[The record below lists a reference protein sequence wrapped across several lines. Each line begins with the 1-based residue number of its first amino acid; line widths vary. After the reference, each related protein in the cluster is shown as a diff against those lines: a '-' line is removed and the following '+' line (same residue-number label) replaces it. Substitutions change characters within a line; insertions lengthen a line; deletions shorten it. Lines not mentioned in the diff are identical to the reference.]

1 MSTSIDERVVSMQ
14 FDNKQFE
21 SNAKTSMTTLER
33 LKEKLNFSGAAKGLE
48 NVNSAA
54 KNINMA
60 GLSSAVET
68 VQAKFSALQVMAIT
82 ALANITN
89 SAVNAGKR
97 IASALTIDPLKSGF
111 QEYETQINAVQTI
124 LANTQSKGTTL
135 DQVNAALDEL
145 NLYADKTIYNFTEMT
160 RNIGTFT
167 AAGVDLETSVSAIQG
182 IANLAAVSGSTSQ
195 QASTAM
201 YQLSQALASGTVK
214 LMDWNSVVNAGMGGQ
229 VFQDALKETARLH
242 GVAIDQMIKDAGSFR
257 ETLKNEWLTSDILTE
272 TLSKFTTSGVNEYL
286 EKHTKLSADAISKM
300 REQAIATGNAS
311 AAYKEMA
318 KQLAE
323 SSDLT
328 SDQIYEL
335 LNMST
340 TAEDAATKVK
350 TFTQLIDTTKE
361 AIQSGWTQTWEII
374 IGDFEEAKAL
384 WTEISDVLSN
394 SISKSAEA
402 RNNLLEGALGSKWSK
417 FTEQITEAGVTMD
430 EFQTKLG
437 ETAKEH
443 GKDLDKLIEEYGS
456 LEKVISSGAMSTD
469 IIVQTL
475 KNLAGLGKETE
486 DLTGKLEDF
495 QAVVDKVWSGSYG
508 VGADR
513 IKALTDAG
521 YDYAKVQEL
530 VNKTVDGHR
539 LTLEDLSDTQLES
552 IGYTEEQITAIRK
565 LADEADKSGTPLN
578 KLIEDMQKPS
588 GRELLIDSIRNA
600 FEGLSKVVKRIK
612 IVFRQIFPRTTSE
625 QLYGMI
631 EAVHSFSEKLAN
643 SQPVAIKLGKAFRG
657 LFSVVDILRM
667 GFIKIVDALKPLA
680 PKVGGVASKILELS
694 ASFGDW
700 LFQLRNSIK
709 STGSFVEGVRS
720 INDSTEAVATR
731 ISNLSQLFTT
741 LYESF
746 KAKIVTPGLDA
757 LSDILDRLKE
767 RFSGL
772 IEVVT
777 SLSPIFSNAFSSIG
791 EAIKSSDFMSIL
803 QALFDGVVAIG
814 AGLGKAFS
822 GLLTSLT
829 GIDSGNGL
837 AGFFDILNSII
848 TGGIGVGIIKFL
860 KSATGTFENFAG
872 IGESITGV
880 LDGVKGCLAAYQS
893 QLKSDILLKLA
904 EAIAILAVSLLVLAS
919 IDSEKLTA
927 SLGAIT
933 AMFGDLMAS
942 MAILNQL
949 GSSGKGSVKK
959 AANLSVLTGAIIG
972 MSVAILILSVAVKKL
987 ANLKLEDLAQGMIGV
1002 VVLVGMVAAVAKR
1015 LSENGPL
1022 LMESAAAMIMY
1033 AYAVK
1038 ILTSSVMTLS
1048 ELSWEE
1054 LIKGLVGVGALL
1066 GAIIGFT
1073 KLIENPQELIST
1085 GIGMIL
1091 VSTALV
1097 ILASVAKQFAILKW
1111 EELIKG
1117 LVGVGALLGAIIGFT
1132 KLIENPQGL
1141 ISTGIGMILVST
1153 ALVILASV
1161 AKQFAILKWE
1171 EIDKGLTG
1179 IGGSLLILAVALDL
1193 MRDTLSGAAALI
1205 IAAGAL
1211 AIIAPVILLL
1221 GKMELTEIGKG
1232 LLAIA
1237 GVFGILGVSAL
1248 LLAPLVPVIIMLT
1261 GAITLLGVG
1270 ILSIGGGLMLAA
1282 MSIGIFATAL
1292 SAGATAIAAG
1302 LTIVVTSVLSLIP
1315 FLIIK
1320 IGEGIVIFATMIAAA
1335 APVIGQA
1342 IVVVITTIV
1351 LTILKLANNILS
1363 IIAEYGPSIISSVL
1377 DILIGLCGVLIE
1389 KIPELVDVAIQLMV
1403 AFIYGLA
1410 DGLDRH
1416 SDEIIGA
1423 VGKLFKSLLKIA
1435 VQTLTGGYGLIGK
1448 AVKWLLNTALVQ
1460 KIIGMFSDAKEAVGE
1475 LIDNAKSAIY
1485 DMLPDWAQAG
1495 WDMIDGLIQG
1505 IKDAASGLWDAA
1517 VETVSDAWQGV
1528 KDWLGINSPSTE
1540 YAKLGRYS
1548 DEGMIVGLKKYAGG
1562 VSEAAK
1568 DVGEGA
1574 LNSMSDALSR
1584 VSDIIDSDMDMT
1596 PTIRP
1601 VIDLTDVENGNKRLS
1616 SIFGSSRSITVDS
1629 ARIKASKLAGDI
1641 SSSNAD
1647 SATNQNGPSFSFT
1660 QNNYSPKA
1668 LSQIDIYRQTKNQ
1681 FSAMKGVLSKA

>member
-1048 ELSWEE
+1048 ELSW
-1054 LIKGLVGVGALL
+1054 G
-1066 GAIIGFT
+1066 
-1073 KLIENPQELIST
+1073 
-1085 GIGMIL
+1085 
-1091 VSTALV
+1091 
-1097 ILASVAKQFAILKW
+1097 
-1111 EELIKG
+1111 ELIKG

>member
-60 GLSSAVET
+60 GLSSAVEA

-97 IASALTIDPLKSGF
+97 IASALIIDPLKSGF

-167 AAGVDLETSVSAIQG
+167 AAGVDLKTSVSAIQG

-195 QASTAM
+195 QASVAM

-242 GVAIDQMIKDAGSFR
+242 GVAIDQMIKDEGSFR
-257 ETLKNEWLTSDILTE
+257 ETLQKGWLTSDILTE

-300 REQAIATGNAS
+300 REQAIATGNTS

-335 LNMST
+335 LNLST

-350 TFTQLIDTTKE
+350 TFSQLIDTTKE
-361 AIQSGWTQTWEII
+361 AMQSGWTQTWEII
-374 IGDFEEAKAL
+374 IGDFEEAKTL

-486 DLTGKLEDF
+486 DLTGKLEYF
-495 QAVVDKVWSGSYG
+495 QAVVDKVWSGAYG

-521 YDYAKVQEL
+521 YDYATVQEL
-530 VNKTVDGHR
+530 VDKTVDGHR

-588 GRELLIDSIRNA
+588 GRELLIDSIRNS
-600 FEGLSKVVKRIK
+600 FEGLSKIVKRIK
-612 IVFRQIFPRTTSE
+612 LVFKQIFPRTTSE

-667 GFIKIVDALKPLA
+667 GFIKIVDALKPLV

-709 STGSFVEGVRS
+709 STGSFVEGIRN

-746 KAKIVTPGLDA
+746 KVKIVTPGLDA

-777 SLSPIFSNAFSSIG
+777 SLSPIFSNTFSSIG

-803 QALFDGVVAIG
+803 QALFAGVVAIG

-822 GLLTSLT
+822 GLLASLT

-837 AGFFDILNSII
+837 AGFFDILNAFI

-860 KSATGTFENFAG
+860 KSATGTFENFSG

-880 LDGVKGCLAAYQS
+880 LDGVKGCLSAYQS

-919 IDSEKLTA
+919 IDSKKLSG
-927 SLGAIT
+927 SLSAIT
-933 AMFGDLMAS
+933 VTFGDLMAS

-949 GSSGKGSVKK
+949 GSSGKGSVKN

-987 ANLKLEDLAQGMIGV
+987 ANLKLEDLAKGMIGV
-1002 VVLVGMVAAVAKR
+1002 VVLVGMVAVVAKR

-1022 LMESAAAMIMY
+1022 LMKSAAAMIMY

-1048 ELSWEE
+1048 ELSWGE

-1066 GAIIGFT
+1066 GAIVGFT
-1073 KLIENPQELIST
+1073 QLIGNPQELIST
-1085 GIGMIL
+1085 GVGMIL
-1091 VSTALV
+1091 VSAALV
-1097 ILASVAKQFAILKW
+1097 ILASVAKQFATMKP
-1111 EELIKG
+1111 EE
-1117 LVGVGALLGAIIGFT
+1117 
-1132 KLIENPQGL
+1132 IENGL
-1141 ISTGIGMILVST
+1141 
-1153 ALVILASV
+1153 A
-1161 AKQFAILKWE
+1161 
-1171 EIDKGLTG
+1171 G
-1179 IGGSLLILAVALDL
+1179 IGGSLLAIGVALQL
-1193 MRDTLSGAAALI
+1193 MPENMFSIGVGLVLISASLSIITGVLTKIGALKPEEISNGLAGIGGSMLMLAIALNFMTGTLAGAGALI

-1211 AIIAPVILLL
+1211 AIIAPVIFLL
-1221 GKMELTEIGKG
+1221 GKMKLTEIGKG

-1237 GVFGILGVSAL
+1237 GVFTILGVAGYL
-1248 LLAPLVPVIIMLT
+1248 LGPMVPVIIALT
-1261 GAITLLGVG
+1261 RAIALLGAG
-1270 ILSIGGGLMLAA
+1270 ILAIGGGLMLAA
-1282 MSIGIFATAL
+1282 MSLGIFATAL

-1315 FLIIK
+1315 FLVMK

-1342 IVVVITTIV
+1342 IVVVITTII

-1416 SDEIIGA
+1416 SDKIIGA

-1435 VQTLTGGYGLIGK
+1435 VQTLIGGYGLIGK

-1460 KIIGMFSDAKEAVGE
+1460 KIRSMFSAAKEAVGG

-1495 WDMIDGLIQG
+1495 WDMIGGLIQG
-1505 IKDAASGLWDAA
+1505 IKNAASELWDAA

-1528 KDWLGINSPSTE
+1528 KDWLGINSPSKKFAE
-1540 YAKLGRYS
+1540 IGRYS

-1601 VIDLTDVENGNKRLS
+1601 VIDLTDVENGSKRLS

-1629 ARIKASKLAGDI
+1629 ARINASKLAGDI
-1641 SSSNAD
+1641 NSAKAD
-1647 SATNQNGPSFSFT
+1647 TAANQNGPSFSFT

>member
-1 MSTSIDERVVSMQ
+1 MSTSVDERVVSMQ

-21 SNAKTSMTTLER
+21 SNAKVSMSTLDS

-54 KNINMA
+54 KNVNMA
-60 GLSSAVET
+60 GLGSAVET
-68 VQAKFSALQVMAIT
+68 VQAKFSALQVMAVT

-167 AAGVDLETSVSAIQG
+167 AAGIDLKTSVSAIQG

-242 GVAIDQMIKDAGSFR
+242 GVAIDQMIKDEGSFR
-257 ETLKNEWLTSDILTE
+257 ETLQKGWLTSDILTE

-300 REQAIATGNAS
+300 REQAIATGNTS

-350 TFTQLIDTTKE
+350 TFSQLIDTTKE
-361 AIQSGWTQTWEII
+361 AMQSGWTQTWEII

-486 DLTGKLEDF
+486 DLTGKLEYF
-495 QAVVDKVWSGSYG
+495 QAVVDKVWGGSYG

-530 VNKTVDGHR
+530 VDKTVDGHR

-588 GRELLIDSIRNA
+588 GRELLIDSVRNA

-612 IVFRQIFPRTTSE
+612 IVFRQIFPRTTSD

-667 GFIKIVDALKPLA
+667 GFIKIVDALRPLV

-741 LYESF
+741 LYEAFHS
-746 KAKIVTPGLDA
+746 KILTPGLDA

-803 QALFDGVVAIG
+803 QALFSGVVAIG

-829 GIDSGNGL
+829 GIDTGK
-837 AGFFDILNSII
+837 GFNNLFDILNSII

-893 QLKSDILLKLA
+893 QLKSNILLKLA

-919 IDSEKLTA
+919 IDSDKLTA

-949 GSSGKGSVKK
+949 GSSGKGSAKK
-959 AANLSVLTGAIIG
+959 AADLTALTGAIIG

-987 ANLKLEDLAQGMIGV
+987 ANLELEDLAQGMIAV
-1002 VVLVGMVAAVAKR
+1002 IVLVGMVTAIAKE
-1015 LSENGPL
+1015 LSKNGPL
-1022 LMESAAAMIMY
+1022 LVKSAVAMIMY

-1038 ILTSSVMTLS
+1038 VLTSSVMTLS
-1048 ELSWEE
+1048 DLSWGE

-1073 KLIENPQELIST
+1073 KLI
-1085 GIGMIL
+1085 G
-1091 VSTALV
+1091 
-1097 ILASVAKQFAILKW
+1097 
-1111 EELIKG
+1111 
-1117 LVGVGALLGAIIGFT
+1117 
-1132 KLIENPQGL
+1132 NPQGL

-1153 ALVILASV
+1153 ALIILASV

-1171 EIDKGLTG
+1171 EIGKGLAG
-1179 IGGSLLILAVALDL
+1179 IGGSLLAVGLMLKLMPKNMISIGVGLVLVASSLSIIAGAIAKMAILKWEEIGKGMAAIGGSMLILAIALNF
-1193 MRDTLSGAAALI
+1193 MKGTLAGAAALI

-1211 AIIAPVILLL
+1211 AVIAPVILLL
-1221 GKMELTEIGKG
+1221 GKMKLTEIGKG

-1237 GVFGILGVSAL
+1237 GVFAILGVAGL
-1248 LLAPLVPVIIMLT
+1248 LLGPMVPVILALT
-1261 GAITLLGVG
+1261 GAIALLGVG
-1270 ILSIGGGLMLAA
+1270 ILAIGGGLMLAA
-1282 MSIGIFATAL
+1282 VSLGIFATAL

-1302 LTIVVTSVLSLIP
+1302 LTIIVTSVLSLIP
-1315 FLIIK
+1315 FIAMK
-1320 IGEGIVIFATMIAAA
+1320 IGEAIITFAMVMAAG
-1335 APVIGQA
+1335 APIIGQA
-1342 IVVVITTIV
+1342 VVVVSTTIV

-1435 VQTLTGGYGLIGK
+1435 VQTLIGGYGLIGK
-1448 AVKWLLNTALVQ
+1448 AVKWLLNTALIQ
-1460 KIIGMFSDAKEAVGE
+1460 KILGMFSDAKEAVGG

-1505 IKDAASGLWDAA
+1505 IKDKASELWDAA

-1528 KDWLGINSPSTE
+1528 KDWLGINSPSKE

-1574 LNSMSDALSR
+1574 LDSMSDALSR

-1601 VIDLTDVENGNKRLS
+1601 VIDLTDVEDGSKRLS

-1629 ARIKASKLAGDI
+1629 ARIKAAKLAGDI
-1641 SSSNAD
+1641 NSANAD
-1647 SATNQNGPSFSFT
+1647 AAANQNGPSFSFT